1 VSRRGLQVADL
12 QALAARVR
20 AAHRPA
26 EIFAAVEAL
35 CADAIGQRLF
45 TVMRFDAESFEVE
58 RLYTSDAAAYPVGGR
73 KKKARDAWGEHVL
86 VEARAFRANTPEE
99 IRATFDDHDKIL
111 ALGIGAILNIPLV
124 HGGRCVGTMNFC
136 HVAGWYTQEDEETGL
151 LLGAFVVSALL

>member
-1 VSRRGLQVADL
+1 MSRRGLQVADL

-99 IRATFDDHDKIL
+99 IRATSTITTKSSRS
-111 ALGIGAILNIPLV
+111 GS
-124 HGGRCVGTMNFC
+124 GRSSISLSCM
-136 HVAGWYTQEDEETGL
+136 A
-151 LLGAFVVSALL
+151 SAAWGR